1 MELLNKNA
9 YYVFE
14 LIRAGPWSKAILTR
28 GEGMVMETGVCL
40 LGDFRFKS
48 GERVCE
54 DRRCFVCKGGSWEER
69 FKDGPSVSA
78 HD

>member
-1 MELLNKNA
+1 
-9 YYVFE
+9 
-14 LIRAGPWSKAILTR
+14 
-28 GEGMVMETGVCL
+28 METGVCL